1 MGLNIVQLPIIDRI
15 RVRISRYHPEV
26 MKTLSADTWPNRPRP
41 MVAAL
46 SDFVWKGKYKPLSD
60 PAITNLCRVVKVLTV
75 ALLVGMVPVLALIWQ
90 HR

>member
-1 MGLNIVQLPIIDRI
+1 MQIAMPPMRRI
-15 RVRISRYHPEV
+15 P
-26 MKTLSADTWPNRPRP
+26 LLLP

-46 SDFVWKGKYKPLSD
+46 SDFVWKGKYNPLSD

-75 ALLVGMVPVLALIWQ
+75 TLLVGMVPVLALIWQ